1 MRLVFQGNKPDL
13 NLQMRAG
20 LPKHPPPPFLL
31 SQRLLL
37 MMPFL
42 LKTCLECF
50 LRNYL

>member
-13 NLQMRAG
+13 NLQMRAA